1 MVGFYIVASI
11 IFLISIPISIY
22 LYSYTNKL
30 KNFDTLIEEALPDF
44 NIDVD
49 GRQIITEGEVTIVI
63 NRHQELYNSVVK
75 IKHYILPWYKES
87 LIPRFIDVY
96 DNYSKRISEQNRKN
110 QTRLLIEKLLPEA
123 KNELKTFSFNRFF
136 AHSEWYYLKNKYKD
150 LIDAIKLVPILSLG
164 RFFFQE
170 DLDYVYKS
178 LTSNADRKE
187 KNKAFIAH
195 ELETKKTYFDELL
208 NYPLDMQ
215 QRDAIVK
222 SEDNCLVIASAGS
235 GKTSTIVG
243 KARYLLDYCDVLPSE
258 MLLITFTKKAS
269 LELKER
275 IGNEELECKTFHK
288 YALDI
293 VTRFNNER
301 PSICDTNNNN
311 AYDIVFD
318 DLLKNDDFRSSLL
331 DYYSSGQLILSHDY
345 KTAQDYYR
353 DSKKYGIIA
362 LLPDMDG
369 RKIYTK
375 SIEEKT
381 ICFLLASLGLDFRY
395 EEKYEFNTANRDYG
409 QYKPD
414 FSIYYQDE
422 HGYRK
427 RIYLEHFAINR
438 KSHVPQWFA
447 KENESWEAA
456 NKKYN
461 DGINWK
467 RQLHK
472 NNRTVLIETH
482 SYDFHEDNILEVLKS
497 ELRRVGV
504 PFHPVPVDQLYQ
516 NVTRVNKKIQSVAFK
531 MLSSFI
537 NLMKSNCKSIDELIL
552 TARKQKDKRNAMIMS
567 SIIKPFYEA
576 YCKYLQ
582 DRGEVDFY
590 DIIAQATEICKKN
603 DEFRKYKYILID
615 EFQDISFDRYKLV
628 QATRSSEL
636 FTKLFCVGDDWQSI
650 YRFTGSDMQLFSKF
664 SDFFGCTEECKI
676 ETTYRF
682 SEPAIS
688 YSSEFVM
695 KNPVQRQKR
704 IRPFN
709 PQKVTDLSF
718 ASYIDKDNGLAE
730 TVSDIIDT
738 IPPNKTVFI
747 LGRYNF
753 DIDNLAGNSYEYE
766 SPLKVHQP
774 QNRVPYITTCNNPA
788 KHYPFF
794 SVHSSKGLEA
804 DYIIVINCNSGA
816 YGFPATI
823 EDDPV
828 LIYVLSENDHFTFA
842 EERRLFYVAIT
853 RAKEHTYV
861 VYDREHPSDFVMEI
875 DGNKDSGNPVCPRCK
890 NGNLEVRREGVT
902 RYGHNYKW
910 CCCNNYVCDYSK
922 TEFE

>member
-1 MVGFYIVASI
+1 MFIFATIILTLILVTIVSV
-11 IFLISIPISIY
+11 Y
-22 LYSYTNKL
+22 LYFYTMKI
-30 KNFDTLIEEALPDF
+30 KMIDKQIMEAMPDF
-44 NIDVD
+44 CVD
-49 GRQIITEGEVTIVI
+49 LDAKRVISEYEVTILL
-63 NRHQELYNSVVK
+63 NRYQDLYDRVVK
-75 IKHYILPWYKES
+75 IKDIKLPWRKKSQIPDFISAYNGYKA
-87 LIPRFIDVY
+87 VV
-96 DNYSKRISEQNRKN
+96 NVNNRRV
-110 QTRLLIEKLLPEA
+110 QTRLIIEDLLP
-123 KNELKTFSFNRFF
+123 KVQKDLTVFSKNRFF
-136 AHSEWYYLKNKYKD
+136 AHSEREYLKNKYKN
-150 LIDAIKLVPILSLG
+150 LTDAIKLVELFGLWKYFN
-164 RFFFQE
+164 RHNLNLVN
-170 DLDYVYKS
+170 DL
-178 LTSNADRKE
+178 LTKE
-187 KNKAFIAH
+187 SSRVQANKQFIDDELKNK
-195 ELETKKTYFDELL
+195 KDYFDQLL
-208 NYPLDMQ
+208 NYPLDNQ

-243 KARYLLDYCDVLPSE
+243 KARYLLESCGVLASE
-258 MLLITFTKKAS
+258 MLIITFTKKAS
-269 LELKER
+269 LELRER
-275 IGNEELECKTFHK
+275 IGNENLECKTFHK

-293 VTRFNNER
+293 VTEFNEQR
-301 PSICDTNNNN
+301 PSICDSNNNN
-311 AYDIVFD
+311 AYDIVFE

-331 DYYSSGQLILSHDY
+331 DYYSSGQLIYSHDY
-345 KTAQDYYR
+345 NTAQDYYR
-353 DSKKYGIIA
+353 DSKKYGTIA

-381 ICFLLASLGLDFRY
+381 ICFLLASLGLKFRY

-414 FSIYYQDE
+414 FSIYFQDVN
-422 HGYRK
+422 GYWK

-438 KSHVPQWFA
+438 KNQVPKWFA

-456 NKKYN
+456 NRKYN
-461 DGINWK
+461 DGISWK

-504 PFHPVPVDQLYQ
+504 PFQTVPIEQLYQ
-516 NVTRVNKKIQSVAFK
+516 NVTKVNKKIQSVAFK
-531 MLSSFI
+531 MVSSFV
-537 NLMKSNCKSIDELIL
+537 NLMKSNCKSIDSLIR
-552 TARKQKDKRNAMIMS
+552 TAREQKDRRNAMIMS
-567 SIIKPFYEA
+567 SIIKPFYES

-582 DRGEVDFY
+582 ERGEVDFY
-590 DIIAQATEICKKN
+590 DIIAQATEICRNNK
-603 DEFRKYKYILID
+603 EFRKYKYVLID

-650 YRFTGSDMQLFSKF
+650 YRFTGSDMQLFSNF
-664 SDFFGCTEECKI
+664 SEFFGCTEECKI

-688 YSSEFVM
+688 YSSKFVM
-695 KNPVQRQKR
+695 KNPVQRQKS

-718 ASYIDKDNGLAE
+718 ASYIENDNGLAE

-738 IPPNKTVFI
+738 IPPNKSVFI

-753 DIDNLAGNSYEYE
+753 DIDSLVGNSYEYE
-766 SPLKVHQP
+766 PPLKVHQP
-774 QNRVPYITTCNNPA
+774 QNRIPYITTCDDSS

-804 DYIIVINCNSGA
+804 DYIILINCNSGA

-828 LIYVLSENDHFTFA
+828 LIYVLSENDHYTYA

-910 CCCNNYVCDYSK
+910 YCCNNYVCDYQK

>member
-1 MVGFYIVASI
+1 MIDKQI
-11 IFLISIPISIY
+11 M
-22 LYSYTNKL
+22 
-30 KNFDTLIEEALPDF
+30 EAMPDF
-44 NIDVD
+44 CVD
-49 GRQIITEGEVTIVI
+49 LDAKRVISEYEVTILL
-63 NRHQELYNSVVK
+63 NRYQDLYDRVVK
-75 IKHYILPWYKES
+75 IKDIKLPWRKKSQIPDFISAYNGYKA
-87 LIPRFIDVY
+87 VV
-96 DNYSKRISEQNRKN
+96 NVNNRRV
-110 QTRLLIEKLLPEA
+110 QTRLIIEDLLP
-123 KNELKTFSFNRFF
+123 KVQKDLTVFSKNRFF
-136 AHSEWYYLKNKYKD
+136 AHSEREYLKNKYKN
-150 LIDAIKLVPILSLG
+150 LTDAIKLVELFGLWKYFNRHSLNLVN
-164 RFFFQE
+164 
-170 DLDYVYKS
+170 DL
-178 LTSNADRKE
+178 LTKE
-187 KNKAFIAH
+187 SSRVQANKQFIDDELKNK
-195 ELETKKTYFDELL
+195 KDYFDQLL
-208 NYPLDMQ
+208 NYPLDNQ

-288 YALDI
+288 YALDV

-422 HGYRK
+422 NGYRK

-576 YCKYLQ
+576 YCKYLH

-603 DEFRKYKYILID
+603 EEFRKYKYILID

-688 YSSEFVM
+688 YSSDFVM
-695 KNPVQRQKR
+695 MNPVQRQKR

-709 PQKVTDLSF
+709 PQKLTELSF

-738 IPPNKTVFI
+738 IPPNKSVFI

-774 QNRVPYITTCNNPA
+774 QNRVPYITTCNNPS

-890 NGNLEVRREGVT
+890 NGNLEVRKEGVT
-902 RYGHNYKW
+902 RFGHNYKW
-910 CCCNNYVCDYSK
+910 YCCSNYVCDYSK